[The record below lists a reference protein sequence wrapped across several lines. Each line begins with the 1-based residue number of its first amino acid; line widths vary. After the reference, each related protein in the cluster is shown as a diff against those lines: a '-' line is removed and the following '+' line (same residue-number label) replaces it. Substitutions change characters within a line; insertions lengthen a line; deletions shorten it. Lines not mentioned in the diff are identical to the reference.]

1 MTKAH
6 RLLETVQGAQELV
19 RQLRNGRDL
28 TVRNRNR
35 WVIDFGMRTENEARE
50 WPVLYD
56 IVRTR
61 VKPHRDANKKRAYS
75 EYWWRFGEPQP
86 RLRDAVR
93 NLRRM
98 IVTPDTSEFK
108 PFFFLSTDV
117 APSFQLR
124 VIASDDP
131 FHLGVL
137 SSRIHRTWAFAAGAK
152 MGVGNDPRYLNT
164 LCFDPFPFPEA
175 TDGQRE
181 EIGRLGEAI
190 DQHRWDAVARDPR
203 LAAGRLYSII
213 KRVQFGFTLG
223 GR

>member
-1 MTKAH
+1 
-6 RLLETVQGAQELV
+6 
-19 RQLRNGRDL
+19 
-28 TVRNRNR
+28 
-35 WVIDFGMRTENEARE
+35 
-50 WPVLYD
+50 
-56 IVRTR
+56 
-61 VKPHRDANKKRAYS
+61 
-75 EYWWRFGEPQP
+75 
-86 RLRDAVR
+86 
-93 NLRRM
+93 M

-213 KRVQFGFTLG
+213 KRVQFGFTLEDDERADYELG
-223 GR
+223 ACATLADLHAGLDHAVANAYGWSPDLQRDALLGQLVVTAYD